1 MVTHSPQTPHYNLKY
16 CVQVFNSYLLFNA
29 FSALKLFFQKTQPKI
44 MTPILFIAENLLKRG
59 NDVPRIFT
67 IFLEIHK
74 SSVERILN
82 QVSLA
87 LIQALP

>member
-1 MVTHSPQTPHYNLKY
+1 
-16 CVQVFNSYLLFNA
+16 
-29 FSALKLFFQKTQPKI
+29 